1 MARLVAASHLGEH
14 HSSTLCRSLIDSPP
28 NSVLLVLS
36 WFVRFCSLFIATIL
50 CFYSIPQV
58 ILSSPLLCCTFTVRV
73 PQMLLEQGES
83 EGKPTM
89 IMVSQPRRIAVTALK
104 RRLQEPLGAKVGLR
118 LGNGVSGTFT
128 YSCSF
133 YSSSCSYFCSS
144 FAFFSTSSS
153 SYLFLSTPL
162 SLLYLPS
169 LLPS

>member
-104 RRLQEPLGAKVGLR
+104 RRLHEALGAKVGLR
-118 LGNGVSGTFT
+118 MGNGVSKTIT
-128 YSCSF
+128 YSFLHSYYLCLYWSSSFSF
-133 YSSSCSYFCSS
+133 YSSFSSNFIFSLCSKQ
-144 FAFFSTSSS
+144 
-153 SYLFLSTPL
+153 PRWE
-162 SLLYLPS
+162 
-169 LLPS
+169 